1 MKKLCVF
8 AFLLT
13 AVLVGAS
20 YVVVVNTE
28 PFANVYVNG
37 IYAGIADINGV
48 LQITL
53 SSSGQHRITVSKS
66 WYVVFDGFVYL
77 SQPGQIIFYAPLR
90 RAGSLRVYSNVYP
103 VEVYSEDKFLGR
115 IESVRDT
122 ISVPEGSQYI
132 TFKAAGFIPE
142 TRLLSF
148 SYLRETSVNID
159 LIEEVLSIN
168 LKVEPSEFSPNGDWY
183 RDNTTFYIYL
193 SKPAQLTISVVD
205 SDQKILW
212 QWSGNGKAGSN
223 QIVWDGKGVAD
234 GEYTVKVRAQTEKEV
249 FVTSGFVKID
259 RTHYTNTKEI
269 ILTTTAIALGALV
282 FIFLISAAQ

>member
-1 MKKLCVF
+1 MKRFCVL
-8 AFLLT
+8 AFLL
-13 AVLVGAS
+13 AAALVSAS
-20 YVVVVNTE
+20 YVLVVNTE

-53 SSSGQHRITVSKS
+53 SSSGQYRITVNKS
-66 WYVVFDGFVYL
+66 WYVAFDGLVYL

-90 RAGSLRVYSNVYP
+90 RAGTLRVYSNVYP
-103 VEVYSEDKFLGR
+103 VEIYSEDKFLGR
-115 IESVRDT
+115 VESVKDT

-148 SYLRETSVNID
+148 SYLKETSVNIT
-159 LIEEVLSIN
+159 LIEEILSIN

-183 RDNTTFYIYL
+183 RDTTTFYIYL

-205 SDQKILW
+205 SDQKVLW
-212 QWSGNGKAGSN
+212 QWSGSGKAGSN
-223 QIVWDGKGVAD
+223 QVTWDGKGVAD
-234 GEYTVKVRAQTEKEV
+234 GEYIAKLTAQTEKEV
-249 FVTSGFVKID
+249 FVTNASVKID
-259 RTHYTNTKEI
+259 RSHYTNTKEI

-282 FIFLISAAQ
+282 FMFLISAAQ